1 MKRIAL
7 VLALGLCAAGP
18 GFAQNAGNLPLIGWL
33 RINTPDTVE
42 PQATLF
48 KNSLAALGLVDGRNI
63 RLEVRLA
70 EGHPERLPELAEA
83 LVREK
88 ASVIVAVG
96 IHAIQAAQRATST
109 IPIVADDD
117 DFLAEGLIG
126 SLAKPGGNTTGISI
140 LASELDAKR
149 LEILNQILPAAKR
162 IALLRDPSNS
172 VPARFQ
178 AVVDTAQALGLELQT
193 VDVHGRADLA
203 PAFASFLAG
212 GAEAVN
218 ILASPLL
225 FGFREELCPL
235 SLGQKLPA
243 IGQWPEMAA
252 AGCLVGYGPTHR
264 EVATMRAALV
274 DKMLKGARPG
284 ETPAQQ
290 PTRFELVVNLK
301 TAKELGLTVPPSIL
315 ARADEV
321 IE

>member
-1 MKRIAL
+1 MKSVAVAFAL
-7 VLALGLCAAGP
+7 WLCAAGSAS
-18 GFAQNAGNLPLIGWL
+18 AQNAGNLPLIGWL

-48 KNSLAALGLVDGRNI
+48 ENSLAALGLVDGRNI

-117 DFLAEGLIG
+117 DLLAEGLIG

-149 LEILNQILPAAKR
+149 LEILNQILPAARR

-172 VPARFQ
+172 VPVRFQ

-225 FGFREELCPL
+225 FGFRDELCRL
-235 SLGQKLPA
+235 SLGQKLLA
-243 IGQWPEMAA
+243 IGQWPEMAT

-264 EVATMRAALV
+264 EVTTMRAALV

-290 PTRFELVVNLK
+290 PTRFELAINLK
-301 TAKELGLTVPPSIL
+301 TAGALGLTVPPSVL
-315 ARADEV
+315 GRADEV

>member
-1 MKRIAL
+1 MKSVAAAFAL
-7 VLALGLCAAGP
+7 WLCAAASVS
-18 GFAQNAGNLPLIGWL
+18 AQNAGNLPLIGWL

-70 EGHPERLPELAEA
+70 EGHPEQLPELAEA
-83 LVREK
+83 LVGEK
-88 ASVIVAVG
+88 ASVILATG
-96 IHAIQAAQRATST
+96 IHAIRAAQRATST

-117 DFLAEGLIG
+117 LLAEGLIG

-178 AVVDTAQALGLELQT
+178 TVVDTARALGLDLQT
-193 VDVHGRADLA
+193 IDVRRRADLA
-203 PAFASFLAG
+203 PAFVSFLAD
-212 GAEAVN
+212 GAEAIN

-225 FGFREELCPL
+225 FGFREELCRL
-235 SLGQKLPA
+235 SLGQKLA
-243 IGQWPEMAA
+243 AMGQWREVAA

-264 EVATMRAALV
+264 EVAAMRAALT

-290 PTRFELVVNLK
+290 PTRFELAINLK
-301 TAKELGLTVPPSIL
+301 TAQALGLTVPPAIL
-315 ARADEV
+315 GRADEV